1 MPWAWAV
8 MNSHMA
14 TIKKVELIRK
24 RGGTC
29 IIAVLSPWRP
39 RPPPCGAPRIAP
51 FWEATSRGRLRCAWT
66 SACWT
71 PGYLEEGG
79 RSCSLTPHWEWVG
92 GDIEEEDMKRR
103 VLLWTAGWQPW
114 LVTDLQQPSWFLDP
128 LVLNDKVSKR
138 HMTSYESWTVPKVFD
153 MRYVACGLVCR
164 VSILK
169 LDTE

>member
-8 MNSHMA
+8 NSHMA
-14 TIKKVELIRK
+14 PIKKVELIRK

-79 RSCSLTPHWEWVG
+79 RAVHWHHTERVIGWRYRGGGHEEASAPLNSRLTTLTCDRPS
-92 GDIEEEDMKRR
+92 
-103 VLLWTAGWQPW
+103 TAILVFRSIGVKWQG
-114 LVTDLQQPSWFLDP
+114 F
-128 LVLNDKVSKR
+128 K
-138 HMTSYESWTVPKVFD
+138 TSYDIIWKLKGSKSLWHAICGVWTG
-153 MRYVACGLVCR
+153 M
-164 VSILK
+164 
-169 LDTE
+169 